1 MHHRLTKRACRLTL
15 AVVLIAQSVTT
26 QSALVQPPT
35 LIPRE
40 VLFGNPEK
48 SGPDISPDG
57 RLLAYIAP
65 DQGVMNVWVRT
76 IGRED
81 DRVIT
86 SDRKRG
92 IRTFYWRQDSAHIL
106 YMQDQNGDEQWR
118 LYQTDLKTR
127 ETRDLTPFEGVRTD
141 VIQFDSRFPDQIL
154 IQMNK
159 RDLALFDVYR
169 LDLKSGKAELDTRN
183 PGDVKS
189 WAADNN
195 LQVRA
200 LVGELAD
207 GSSEVRVRDDIESP
221 WRTLMKVIADD
232 TQSTYLYSFSPDNQ
246 NVWIVSSAGANAARL
261 VEINAATGKQK
272 VVAEDGQYDV
282 ENLLLHP
289 RKHTLEAVQ
298 FVRDRSEWRLI
309 DQSLKPDFDALHRLR
324 DGDFEIV
331 SRDVADKTWIVSYV
345 MDNGPIY
352 YYAYDRGTKRAQLL
366 FSNQP
371 ALEKFALARLRPIS
385 FAARDGLM
393 IHGYLTLP
401 VGLEPKGLPM
411 VLLVHGGPWSRDT
424 WRFNPVAQWL
434 ANRGYGVL
442 QINYRGS
449 SGYGKRHMLAGVRE
463 WAGKMHNDLIDG
475 VDWAIKQGYVD
486 PRRVGIMG
494 GSYGG
499 YATLVGLT
507 FTPEFF
513 ACGVDIVGP
522 SNLVTLV
529 KSIPAYWQTS
539 AGSLFYRHVGNPEDP
554 NDVEEMKARS
564 PLYKVDRIKAPLL
577 IGQGAN
583 DPRVK
588 QAESE
593 QIVTAM
599 RRANKP
605 VEYVLYSDEGHGFRR
620 PENRLHFHAK
630 AEEFLA
636 KYLGGRFEPAGEIKG
651 HSGVNR

>member
-1 MHHRLTKRACRLTL
+1 MHHQVIARCLTL
-15 AVVLIAQSVTT
+15 VAALIALCAAT
-26 QSALVQPPT
+26 QSALAQLPT

-48 SGPDISPDG
+48 SAPDISPDG
-57 RLLAYIAP
+57 KLLAYLAP

-92 IRTFYWRQDSAHIL
+92 IRSFYWRQNNSHIL
-106 YMQDQNGDEQWR
+106 YTQDQNGDENWR

-141 VIQFDSRFPDQIL
+141 VIQFDPRFPDQIL
-154 IQMNK
+154 VQMNK
-159 RDLALFDVYR
+159 RDPALFDVYR
-169 LDLKSGKAELDTRN
+169 LDLKSGKAELDTQN
-183 PGDVKS
+183 PGDVKI

-200 LVGELAD
+200 LVAELAD
-207 GSSEVRVRDDIESP
+207 SSSEVRVRDDIKSP
-221 WRTLMKVIADD
+221 WRTLMKVGADD
-232 TQSTYLYSFSPDNQ
+232 TQSLWVNSFSPDDQ
-246 NVWIVSSAGANAARL
+246 KVWLVSSAGANAARL
-261 VEINAATGKQK
+261 VEINAGTGEQK
-272 VVAEDGQYDV
+272 VLAEDGEYDV
-282 ENLLLHP
+282 ANLLLHP
-289 RKHTLEAVQ
+289 RKHALEAVQ
-298 FVRDRSEWRLI
+298 FVRARSEWRLI
-309 DQSLKPDFDALHRLR
+309 DPSLKPDFDALGKVR

-331 SRDVADKTWIVSYV
+331 SRDVADETWIVSYV

-352 YYAYDRGTKRAQLL
+352 YYAYNRGTKRAQLL
-366 FSNQP
+366 FSNHP
-371 ALEKFALARLRPIS
+371 ALEKYALARMRPIS
-385 FAARDGLM
+385 FQSRDGLM

-401 VGLEPKGLPM
+401 VGLKPKRLPM

-424 WRFNPVAQWL
+424 WRFNATVQWL
-434 ANRGYGVL
+434 ANRGYSVL
-442 QINYRGS
+442 QVNYRGS
-449 SGYGKRHMLAGVRE
+449 TGYGKRHMLAGIHE
-463 WAGKMHNDLIDG
+463 WAGKMHDDLIDG
-475 VDWAIKQGYVD
+475 VNWAIRQGYVD
-486 PRRVGIMG
+486 PRRVGILG

-507 FTPEFF
+507 FTPEVF
-513 ACGVDIVGP
+513 ACGVDVVGP
-522 SNLVTLV
+522 SNLVTLI
-529 KSIPAYWQTS
+529 KTIPPYWQTS
-539 AGSLFYRHVGNPEDP
+539 VGSLFYRHVGNPEDP
-554 NDVEEMKARS
+554 KDTEEMKARS

-599 RRANKP
+599 RRANKT
-605 VEYVLYSDEGHGFRR
+605 VQYVLYSDEGHGFRR
-620 PENRLHFHAK
+620 PENRLHFYSK

-651 HSGVNR
+651 HSGVIR